1 MKIGVIFK
9 CKLHHISWIVDCFV
23 LVENIESFKVFAFF
37 VANNCLLGLVVVM
50 SSAESHRLSV
60 STLTFHKYFR
70 FTGEGLALL
79 FGVAE
84 LRAQMFAVCPLLPAY
99 LATRMALM
107 RLLACPL
114 MALQLTFMRTWQ
126 D

>member
-1 MKIGVIFK
+1 MEIGVIFK
-9 CKLHHISWIVDCFV
+9 CKLHHISWVVDCFV
-23 LVENIESFKVFAFF
+23 LIENIESFKVFAFF
-37 VANNCLLGLVVVM
+37 VTNNCLLGLVVVM
-50 SSAESHRLSV
+50 RPAESHRLSV
-60 STLTFHKYFR
+60 ATLAFHKYFR

-84 LRAQMFAVCPLLPAY
+84 LRAQMLAISPLLPAY
-99 LATRMALM
+99 LATGVALM

-114 MALQLTFMRTWQ
+114 MALQLTFMRTAQ